1 MAKKA
6 IRKATKKAK
15 SSKRSAARKTTTS
28 RPALAPLRYAQPF
41 FTSTPPSRRAISPRT
56 GTTSMANFAAEKLG
70 PIPPPTRDPTMKLQ
84 DIIGQPGVDEIQQ
97 AGAIKFHVGG
107 HAGPPRGHAQPKEQG
122 TGRKSAGF
130 RPNRA
135 EGARSG

>member
-97 AGAIKFHVGG
+97 AGAIKFHVVGD
-107 HAGPPRGHAQPKEQG
+107 
-122 TGRKSAGF
+122 TGRPSGDAMPQEQVTDAMSADYD
-130 RPNRA
+130 PNA
-135 EGARSG
+135 